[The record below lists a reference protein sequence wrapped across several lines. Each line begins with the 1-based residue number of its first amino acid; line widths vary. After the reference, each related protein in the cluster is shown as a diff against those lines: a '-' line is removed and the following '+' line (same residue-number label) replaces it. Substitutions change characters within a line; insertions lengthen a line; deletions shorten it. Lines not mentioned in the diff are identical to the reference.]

1 MWETLYKAQMWL
13 MLETCVFL
21 CYISL
26 ERQTKEIVFSQIEII
41 TIVLIRNIIVSKSEG
56 QAGEFMLS
64 GVSVVK

>member
-41 TIVLIRNIIVSKSEG
+41 TIVLIRNILH
-56 QAGEFMLS
+56 LS
-64 GVSVVK
+64 LFNLFENWLN